1 MKTES
6 IEKKKKKPVPKGVIV
21 FKEMLDD
28 KKAIGK
34 HLRNGG
40 TFKELKEK
48 GYQFA
53 TV

>member
-1 MKTES
+1 METGLK
-6 IEKKKKKPVPKGVIV
+6 KKKKKPVPNGVTL
-21 FKEMLDD
+21 FKKMVED
-28 KKAIGK
+28 KKVISK

-48 GYQFA
+48 GYKFA